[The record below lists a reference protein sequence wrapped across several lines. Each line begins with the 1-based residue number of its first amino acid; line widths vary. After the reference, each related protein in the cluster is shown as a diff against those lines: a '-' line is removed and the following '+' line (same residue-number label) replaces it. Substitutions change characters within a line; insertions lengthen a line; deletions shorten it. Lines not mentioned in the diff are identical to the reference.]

1 MWTICQII
9 KYLIFSFAL
18 SLNNETESLFYI
30 WSRFNSMLY
39 TTVKRVFPNYQ
50 DAYIS
55 LSKLNKA
62 VENECSFAFCRRQLL
77 ASDICIDRTVSICL
91 WSVAWHNKTISL
103 NPSNKKKAFQ
113 STRFLPLSIMT
124 NERIIWWPGKTMK
137 DGSADMDAIWNCGDK
152 LQKSHKVDRLLPLV
166 KSSMHHKLK
175 RKTLHESSSRISC
188 TMVANGELRLSP
200 NQQIL
205 RSKNY
210 AR

>member
-103 NPSNKKKAFQ
+103 NPSNKK
-113 STRFLPLSIMT
+113 SISIDKIFTTLDCDKRTDNMMT
-124 NERIIWWPGKTMK
+124 WKNNEGWKCWYGRHL
-137 DGSADMDAIWNCGDK
+137 K
-152 LQKSHKVDRLLPLV
+152 LR
-166 KSSMHHKLK
+166 
-175 RKTLHESSSRISC
+175 R
-188 TMVANGELRLSP
+188 
-200 NQQIL
+200 
-205 RSKNY
+205 
-210 AR
+210 